1 MARVYVSSTL
11 LDLKAERQAVMDW
24 LTAAGHQPV
33 HSYAPDSET
42 VRASCLE
49 DVEGCDIYVLILGHR
64 YGYLPE
70 RDNPENLSIT
80 HLEYRQAKAKG
91 IPRIALFRTSV
102 LPVFDAE
109 SMERVKSFHDE
120 VAGDV
125 RAAEFSNEAGL
136 IIALSAGVI
145 RAVDRLRHPV
155 PSTAELRE
163 LFHRASADLL
173 TWRTTLP
180 NDRWLERPELDTLLQ
195 RIEGE
200 NHSVTL
206 LLGEPGSGKS
216 ALLARLGQKLE
227 ATGTPVLGIKLDFL
241 PESVQDQNG
250 LREYLGLP
258 AAFVVDCVRTLAR
271 DSKVVVLVDQLDALA
286 DLVVQHSGRL
296 RVPLELIRDLPGWKM
311 CMW

>member
-1 MARVYVSSTL
+1 MAKVYVSSTL
-11 LDLKAERQAVMDW
+11 LDLKAERQAIMGW

-64 YGYLPE
+64 YGHQPE

-80 HLEYRQAKAKG
+80 HLEYRRAKAKG
-91 IPRIALFRTSV
+91 IPTIALLRTGIPDIALSDVHTPERLKKVEAFR
-102 LPVFDAE
+102 E
-109 SMERVKSFHDE
+109 E
-120 VAGDV
+120 VSGDV
-125 RAAEFSNEAGL
+125 RPGEFSDEAGL
-136 IIALSAGVI
+136 LKSLSTGVT

-155 PSTAELRE
+155 PSAAELRD

-180 NDRWLERPELDTLLQ
+180 NDRWLERPELDTLLL

-206 LLGEPGSGKS
+206 LLGEPGCGKS

-241 PESVQDQNG
+241 PESVQDQNS
-250 LREYLGLP
+250 LREYLGLS
-258 AAFVVDCVRTLAR
+258 AAFTVDCVRTLAR
-271 DSKVVVLVDQLDALA
+271 EGK
-286 DLVVQHSGRL
+286 
-296 RVPLELIRDLPGWKM
+296 W
-311 CMW
+311 